1 MARRVNSSMAAADAI
16 AIDELRRELSFDNYA
31 DTLVAGRGRE
41 LRDVTIFLG
50 PPNSGKTYEAL
61 RALAK
66 APSGM
71 YLAPLRLLAL
81 EVRDD
86 LEDLHVACDLI
97 TGEDSAYVENATHV
111 SSTIECLNT
120 RQRVDTIVI
129 DEAQMLFD
137 SSRGWAWTSALLAAP
152 CKNLIIL
159 AAPYAEIA
167 IRRLL
172 ALCNELPA
180 IRTFERKSGPLTIVT
195 TPVALTALEPG
206 DAIVSFA
213 RMDALVYRDSLLK
226 QGREAAVIY
235 GALPPDVRRAEAAR
249 FADGHV
255 SLLSATDAIGQGLN
269 LPIKRI
275 FFASLNKW
283 NGEEVRPVSIAEV
296 HQIAGRA
303 GRFGL
308 GHENGYVGVLDSAEA
323 GALPALRAA
332 LSSKPCAPAAFQAP
346 VMLTGWHVDKIVSR
360 MRLNDLCT
368 VVDVFARRLQMPS
381 QAGTFVMADVTRIEE
396 LAFMLDRHC
405 GTTLSVRDRFSYA
418 TAPVSRDKAATREWL
433 QWATAHAHTGHIG
446 SPTFLDSVSSNLI
459 DMERAVNLSNLYLF
473 LDSKF
478 PHVYGCSEEVSEA
491 RDDLA
496 DKIAAILGT
505 PIRITPKNSTTST
518 DRLKKADT
526 RDDDDDLSDEV
537 METKKIKR

>member
-1 MARRVNSSMAAADAI
+1 MARRVNASMAAADAI
-16 AIDELRRELSFDNYA
+16 AIDELRQELSFENYA
-31 DTLVAGRGRE
+31 ATLIAGRGRMS
-41 LRDVTIFLG
+41 RDVKIFIG

-61 RALAK
+61 RALAA
-66 APSGM
+66 APSGA

-81 EVRDD
+81 EVRDE
-86 LEDLHVACDLI
+86 LEGLHVACDLI
-97 TGEDSAYVENATHV
+97 TGEDSAYVDNATHV
-111 SSTIECLNT
+111 SSTIECLDT
-120 RQRVDTIVI
+120 RRRVDTIVI

-137 SSRGWAWTSALLAAP
+137 GTRGWAWTSALLAAS

-159 AAPYAEIA
+159 AAPHAEIA

-172 ALCNELPA
+172 AICNELPA
-180 IRTFERKSGPLTIVT
+180 IRKFVRKSGPLTILT
-195 TPVALTALEPG
+195 APIALTALESG

-226 QGREAAVIY
+226 GGREAAVIY

-249 FADGHV
+249 FAEGHV

-283 NGEEVRPVSIAEV
+283 NGEEVRPVSVAEV

-308 GHENGYVGVLDSAEA
+308 GHDVGYVGVLDSAES
-323 GALPALRAA
+323 GALPALRTA
-332 LSSKPCAPAAFQAP
+332 LSTTPCAPDGFQAP

-360 MRLNDLCT
+360 MRLNDLYT
-368 VVDVFARRLQMPS
+368 VVDVFARQLQIES

-405 GTTLSVRDRFSYA
+405 GSTLSVRDRFSYA
-418 TAPVSRDKAATREWL
+418 TAPVTRDKATTREWL
-433 QWATAHAHTGHIG
+433 KWACAHGHMGHVG
-446 SPTFLDSVSSNLI
+446 SPDFLESVSSSLI

-478 PHVYGCSEEVSEA
+478 PDVYGCGEEVAEA
-491 RDDLA
+491 RNDLA
-496 DKIAAILGT
+496 DKIATILGSPT
-505 PIRITPKNSTTST
+505 RITPKSSTTST
-518 DRLKKADT
+518 DRLKMAN
-526 RDDDDDLSDEV
+526 DDDSSDQMTER
-537 METKKIKR
+537 KKIKR